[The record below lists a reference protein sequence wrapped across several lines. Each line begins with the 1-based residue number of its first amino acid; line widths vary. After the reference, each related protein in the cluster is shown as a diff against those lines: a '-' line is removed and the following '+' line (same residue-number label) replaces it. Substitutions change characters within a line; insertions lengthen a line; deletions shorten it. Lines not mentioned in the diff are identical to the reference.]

1 MTEITVNGMTCTSC
15 ATHVKDAL
23 EKIPGVNAAVVSY
36 PESRAQVMADT
47 AVSHN
52 QLLAAIAAL
61 GYQGSIRVGDFK
73 DEPKIRDALE
83 GAGLH
88 IAIIGSGGAAMA
100 AALKAVEQGATVT
113 LIERGTIGGTC
124 VNIGCVPSKIMIR
137 AAHIAHLRR
146 ESPFDGGIAATVPA
160 IDRSKLLA
168 QQQAR
173 VDELRHAK
181 YEGILDGNPAITVLH
196 GEARFKDDQSLV
208 VRLNEGGE
216 REVTFDRC
224 LVATGASPAVPPIP
238 GLKESPYWT
247 STEALVSD
255 TIPARLAVIGS
266 SVVALELAQ
275 AFARLG
281 SQVTIL
287 ARSTLFFRE
296 DPAIGEAVTA
306 AFRAEGIEVLEHT
319 QASQVAHVNGEFV
332 LTTGHGELR
341 ADKLLVATG
350 RAPNTRSLALD
361 AAGVTVNA
369 QGAIVIDQGMRTSN
383 PNIYA
388 AGDCTDQPQFVYVA
402 AAAGTRAAINM
413 TGGDAA
419 LNLTAMPAVV
429 FTDPQVATVGY
440 SEAEAHHDG
449 IETDS
454 RTLTL
459 DNVPRALANFDT
471 RGFIKLVIEEGSGR
485 LIGVQAVAPEAGE
498 LIQTAVLAI
507 RNRMTV
513 QELADQLFPYLTMVE
528 GLKLAAQTPL
538 GEICR
543 YRVCRVMPS
552 SRHRSPTLVSGCPI
566 AAIARRSLA
575 AVILNGRP
583 PFRPR
588 ARADAKPAMV
598 RSAINSRSNSA
609 NAAKMPKTSLPA
621 AVVVSMAAP
630 WPVNTLRPMPRAV
643 RSCTVLMRW
652 RKSRPSRSSFHTTS
666 VSPGRSAFRQLTKPG
681 RSSRLPDAWSS

>member
-1 MTEITVNGMTCTSC
+1 MTTLKITGMTCDSC
-15 ATHVKDAL
+15 AAHVKEAL
-23 EKIPGVNAAVVSY
+23 EKVPGVQSALVSY
-36 PESRAQVMADT
+36 PKGTAQLAIEAGTSSDALTT
-47 AVSHN
+47 AV
-52 QLLAAIAAL
+52 AGL
-61 GYQGSIRVGDFK
+61 GYEATLADAPPTDNRAGLLDKMRDLLGRNDKTGSS
-73 DEPKIRDALE
+73 
-83 GAGLH
+83 GALH
-88 IAIIGSGGAAMA
+88 IAVIGSGGAAMA
-100 AALKAVEQGATVT
+100 AALKAVEQGARVT

-124 VNIGCVPSKIMIR
+124 VNVGCVPSKIMIR

-146 ESPFDGGIAATVPA
+146 ESPFDGGMPPTPPTIL
-160 IDRSKLLA
+160 RERLLA

-173 VDELRHAK
+173 VEELRHAK
-181 YEGILDGNPAITVLH
+181 YEGILDGNSAITVLH
-196 GEARFKDDQSLV
+196 GEARFKDDQSLIV
-208 VRLNEGGE
+208 SLNEGGE
-216 REVTFDRC
+216 RVVMFDRC
-224 LVATGASPAVPPIP
+224 LVATGASPAMPPIP

-255 TIPARLAVIGS
+255 TIPERLAVIGS

-306 AFRAEGIEVLEHT
+306 AFRAEGIKVLEHT
-319 QASQVAHVNGEFV
+319 QASQVAHVDGEFV
-332 LTTGHGELR
+332 LTTGQGEVR

-350 RAPNTRSLALD
+350 RTPNTRSLALE
-361 AAGVTVNA
+361 AAGVAVNA
-369 QGAIVIDQGMRTSN
+369 QGAIVIDKGMRTSS

-419 LNLTAMPAVV
+419 INLTAMPAVV

-471 RGFIKLVIEEGSGR
+471 RGFIKLVVEEGSGR

-498 LIQTAVLAI
+498 LIQTAALAI

-528 GLKLAAQTPL
+528 GLKLAAQTFNKDVKQL
-538 GEICR
+538 
-543 YRVCRVMPS
+543 
-552 SRHRSPTLVSGCPI
+552 
-566 AAIARRSLA
+566 
-575 AVILNGRP
+575 
-583 PFRPR
+583 
-588 ARADAKPAMV
+588 
-598 RSAINSRSNSA
+598 
-609 NAAKMPKTSLPA
+609 
-621 AVVVSMAAP
+621 
-630 WPVNTLRPMPRAV
+630 
-643 RSCTVLMRW
+643 SCCA
-652 RKSRPSRSSFHTTS
+652 
-666 VSPGRSAFRQLTKPG
+666 G
-681 RSSRLPDAWSS
+681 

>member
-1 MTEITVNGMTCTSC
+1 
-15 ATHVKDAL
+15 
-23 EKIPGVNAAVVSY
+23 
-36 PESRAQVMADT
+36 
-47 AVSHN
+47 
-52 QLLAAIAAL
+52 
-61 GYQGSIRVGDFK
+61 
-73 DEPKIRDALE
+73 
-83 GAGLH
+83 
-88 IAIIGSGGAAMA
+88 
-100 AALKAVEQGATVT
+100 
-113 LIERGTIGGTC
+113 
-124 VNIGCVPSKIMIR
+124 
-137 AAHIAHLRR
+137 
-146 ESPFDGGIAATVPA
+146 
-160 IDRSKLLA
+160 
-168 QQQAR
+168 
-173 VDELRHAK
+173 
-181 YEGILDGNPAITVLH
+181 VLH

-216 REVTFDRC
+216 REVAFDRC

-255 TIPARLAVIGS
+255 TIPERLAVIGS

-319 QASQVAHVNGEFV
+319 QASQVAHVDGEFV

-350 RAPNTRSLALD
+350 RTEHAQPR
-361 AAGVTVNA
+361 AGRGGRQVNA

-419 LNLTAMPAVV
+419 LDLTAMPAVV

-528 GLKLAAQTPL
+528 GLKLAAQTFNKDVKQL
-538 GEICR
+538 
-543 YRVCRVMPS
+543 
-552 SRHRSPTLVSGCPI
+552 
-566 AAIARRSLA
+566 
-575 AVILNGRP
+575 
-583 PFRPR
+583 
-588 ARADAKPAMV
+588 
-598 RSAINSRSNSA
+598 
-609 NAAKMPKTSLPA
+609 
-621 AVVVSMAAP
+621 
-630 WPVNTLRPMPRAV
+630 
-643 RSCTVLMRW
+643 SCCA
-652 RKSRPSRSSFHTTS
+652 
-666 VSPGRSAFRQLTKPG
+666 G
-681 RSSRLPDAWSS
+681 